1 MSTISNFNLPKLG
14 PPNVPPTLGPVNT
27 SANRFEQPDY
37 GNKDQ
42 LREKFTQFVGE
53 TFYGQM
59 IKSLRSTVGKAAY
72 FDGGQAEKAFR
83 GQLDQQLAEHLT
95 EATAERFAKPLFNRQ
110 FPHLAAGDAASRA
123 DAAATFDQLQS
134 LRRR

>member
-1 MSTISNFNLPKLG
+1 MSTISNLPVPALG
-14 PPNVPPTLGPVNT
+14 PPNVPTTLGAVNT
-27 SANRFEQPDY
+27 AANRFETPDY
-37 GNKDQ
+37 GDKNE

-95 EATAERFAKPLFNRQ
+95 EATAERFANPLFNRQ
-110 FPHLAAGDAASRA
+110 FPQLAAEDAASRA
-123 DAAATFDQLQS
+123 AAPATLDQLQT
-134 LRRR
+134 LARR